1 MCFFT
6 SISHIN
12 QSQFLSWSWQ
22 RRPPKMDEENELKA
36 SFQKLSKNLFW
47 FDWTKSIFLHQS
59 WKKSVKRCI
68 FSNSISL
75 GFFADS
81 HVSQC
86 SKPIWLKEGIFL
98 TDHNK
103 LFIYFNCLFWIQTL
117 KYKRTL
123 LIFPLSILYVTN
135 TYLKKLVMIA
145 HLGNDLWWAL
155 EQAIACS
162 MTIISWIFKVIR
174 KTWQIRKTPTIPM
187 KTMAKLSSVLL
198 RAWWLIVAW
207 LLLWRRRSC
216 LSLMSL

>member
-1 MCFFT
+1 MKRVLCFFT

-68 FSNSISL
+68 FSNSISI
-75 GFFADS
+75 GIFADS
-81 HVSQC
+81 RISQC
-86 SKPIWLKEGIFL
+86 HCHQTCLTTYYYFRLTNVFWPWL
-98 TDHNK
+98 
-103 LFIYFNCLFWIQTL
+103 
-117 KYKRTL
+117 
-123 LIFPLSILYVTN
+123 
-135 TYLKKLVMIA
+135 YLKKLVMIA